1 MQVLPGKKKDRIW
14 TRLDHF
20 ACCMVLVLMR
30 GCKATQ
36 GLQIV
41 HPKSLTRSNVGKP
54 FKTKE
59 SAGVIYENSS
69 LRSCLVGCAH
79 KEEIT
84 TGMDAWRLPQT
95 EYTTPGNGLAQQR
108 ENDSK
113 RNPGKKWKNINT
125 RETDE
130 SKHKQKR
137 ERQRSWKATIGY
149 IQNWSNRSRY
159 YHLLPTVA
167 VAMAARRH
175 LGSGKRRYTCGELL
189 YNRQQHEVWRQV

>member
-1 MQVLPGKKKDRIW
+1 MQVLPGKKKTGFGQGLTTLPAVWCWSWCEVVKQLKVCRSYIRRAW
-14 TRLDHF
+14 HAVTWESHSKPKK
-20 ACCMVLVLMR
+20 VLVSFM
-30 GCKATQ
+30 
-36 GLQIV
+36 
-41 HPKSLTRSNVGKP
+41 
-54 FKTKE
+54 
-59 SAGVIYENSS
+59 
-69 LRSCLVGCAH
+69 RSCLVGCAH